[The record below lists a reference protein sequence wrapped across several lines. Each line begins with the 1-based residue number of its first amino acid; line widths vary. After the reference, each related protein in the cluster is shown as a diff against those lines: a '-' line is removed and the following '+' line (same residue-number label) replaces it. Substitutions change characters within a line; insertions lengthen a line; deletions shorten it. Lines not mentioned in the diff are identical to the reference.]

1 MFVVERMEWGGCG
14 ELEEGVVGVDQGGE
28 QADTGVGVLSYL
40 NKLQGNSMLFDELYY
55 KNFGD
60 DYISSLKPLRIR
72 LVFESVQGPSGEN
85 IQKAQELYKTYVDF
99 KKGARDVGLKKGD
112 VVRVKLPGKVKKGDT
127 KFSEPKTVLEVY
139 KNSAKL
145 SDGRVWHMSRAK
157 LLGDAVGAN
166 STVPMK
172 NYLWLD
178 PVYEDTF
185 SGAAN
190 ILEAD
195 SASEDVMDNYDI
207 PAQEVEV
214 SKDHPDNLG
223 RNVTYRSRLGRM
235 IKKPLHLKDYIVN

>member
-1 MFVVERMEWGGCG
+1 
-14 ELEEGVVGVDQGGE
+14 
-28 QADTGVGVLSYL
+28 
-40 NKLQGNSMLFDELYY
+40 
-55 KNFGD
+55 
-60 DYISSLKPLRIR
+60 
-72 LVFESVQGPSGEN
+72 
-85 IQKAQELYKTYVDF
+85 
-99 KKGARDVGLKKGD
+99 
-112 VVRVKLPGKVKKGDT
+112 
-127 KFSEPKTVLEVY
+127 
-139 KNSAKL
+139 
-145 SDGRVWHMSRAK
+145 MSRCAK

-207 PAQEVEV
+207 PGQEVKV

-223 RNVTYRSRLGRM
+223 RNVTYRSRLGVSCCLLSSIDGVWLFVLYKMVMACELCHATER
-235 IKKPLHLKDYIVN
+235 LLFVNPAS

>member
-1 MFVVERMEWGGCG
+1 
-14 ELEEGVVGVDQGGE
+14 
-28 QADTGVGVLSYL
+28 
-40 NKLQGNSMLFDELYY
+40 
-55 KNFGD
+55 
-60 DYISSLKPLRIR
+60 
-72 LVFESVQGPSGEN
+72 
-85 IQKAQELYKTYVDF
+85 
-99 KKGARDVGLKKGD
+99 
-112 VVRVKLPGKVKKGDT
+112 
-127 KFSEPKTVLEVY
+127 
-139 KNSAKL
+139 
-145 SDGRVWHMSRAK
+145 MSRCAK

-223 RNVTYRSRLGRM
+223 RNVTYRSRLVERM
-235 IKKPLHLKDYIVN
+235 EWGGCGELEEGAVGVDQGGEQADTGVGVLSYLNKLQGNSMLFDELYYIDISDYKGAWQRRIS